1 MIDHTGFHVSNLA
14 VSKKFYAQVL
24 APLGCV
30 IRLEFPDAVGFGAA
44 NPQTG
49 EDPGGGFWVTQ
60 GTPQVPRVHLAF
72 RAASRA
78 QVEAFHREALAAGG
92 TDNGAPGLRPQYH
105 AGYYAAFVLDPDG
118 YNVEA
123 VFHETAASGT

>member
-1 MIDHTGFHVSNLA
+1 MIDHTGFNVSNLA
-14 VSKKFYAQVL
+14 ASKRFYVQVL
-24 APLGCV
+24 AALGYGV
-30 IRLEFPDAVGFGAA
+30 RLEFPDAVGFGSAT
-44 NPQTG
+44 PQAG
-49 EDPGGGFWVTQ
+49 EDPGGGFWITQ

-72 RAASRA
+72 RATGRA

-123 VFHETAASGT
+123 VFHEPSAHGE